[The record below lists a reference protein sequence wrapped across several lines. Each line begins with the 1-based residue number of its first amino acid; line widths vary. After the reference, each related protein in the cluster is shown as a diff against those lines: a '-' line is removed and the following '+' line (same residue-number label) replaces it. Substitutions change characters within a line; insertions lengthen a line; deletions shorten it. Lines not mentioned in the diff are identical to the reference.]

1 MAVRFSERE
10 LDIIAVL
17 WERGPSTA
25 AEVRAA
31 LEDDLT
37 YNTVLKML
45 SILEEKGHV
54 GHVEEGRAHRFHALV
69 ARETAGSSAFT
80 RLVDKMFSG
89 SAEALMS
96 HFVRERR
103 LTRAELER
111 IRRILDERL
120 EEEQPAPR
128 PNAAA
133 KRKGGRN
140 P

>member
-1 MAVRFSERE
+1 MGVQFSERE

-69 ARETAGSSAFT
+69 AREAAGSSAFT

-111 IRRILDERL
+111 IRQILVQRL
-120 EEEQPAPR
+120 EDEEPVRQ
-128 PNAAA
+128 
-133 KRKGGRN
+133 RKAGAQR
-140 P
+140 

>member
-17 WERGPSTA
+17 WEKGPSTA

-31 LEDDLT
+31 LQDDLT

-120 EEEQPAPR
+120 EEEESPTP
-128 PNAAA
+128 PGTAA
-133 KRKGGRN
+133 KRKGRR

>member
-1 MAVRFSERE
+1 MGVQFSERE

-17 WERGPSTA
+17 WENGPSTA

-31 LEDDLT
+31 LKDDIT

-69 ARETAGSSAFT
+69 ARETAGSSAFA

-103 LTRAELER
+103 LTRDELQR
-111 IRRILDERL
+111 KL
-120 EEEQPAPR
+120 E
-128 PNAAA
+128 
-133 KRKGGRN
+133 GDD
-140 P
+140 

>member
-1 MAVRFSERE
+1 MGVQFSERE

-17 WERGPSTA
+17 WEKGPSTA

-31 LEDDLT
+31 LSDDLT
-37 YNTVLKML
+37 HNTVLKML

-69 ARETAGSSAFT
+69 AREAAGSSAFA

-103 LTRAELER
+103 LTREELQR
-111 IRRILDERL
+111 IREILDERL
-120 EEEQPAPR
+120 EEEPSTRRSR
-128 PNAAA
+128 PVA
-133 KRKGGRN
+133 RRRGRRS
-140 P
+140 

>member
-1 MAVRFSERE
+1 MGVQFSERE
-10 LDIIAVL
+10 LDIMAVL
-17 WERGPSTA
+17 WQNGPSTA

-31 LEDDLT
+31 LTDDIT
-37 YNTVLKML
+37 HNTVLKML
-45 SILEEKGHV
+45 SILEDKGHV

-69 ARETAGSSAFT
+69 AREAAGSSAFT

-103 LTRAELER
+103 LTRTELQR
-111 IRRILDERL
+111 IRQILDERL
-120 EEEQPAPR
+120 EEPR
-128 PNAAA
+128 PSRSSTPGPR
-133 KRKGGRN
+133 RKGGK

>member
-1 MAVRFSERE
+1 MGVQFSERE

-69 ARETAGSSAFT
+69 AREAAGSSAFT

-111 IRRILDERL
+111 IRQILDQRL
-120 EEEQPAPR
+120 EEEEPVRQ
-128 PNAAA
+128 
-133 KRKGGRN
+133 RKPGAQRNGRRT
-140 P
+140 

>member
-1 MAVRFSERE
+1 MSVRFSERE

-17 WERGPSTA
+17 WEQGPSTA

-69 ARETAGSSAFT
+69 AREAAGSSAFT

-111 IRRILDERL
+111 IREILDERL
-120 EEEQPAPR
+120 EEEKPDPR
-128 PNAAA
+128 RKAAS
-133 KRKGGRN
+133 KRRERR

>member
-1 MAVRFSERE
+1 MAVQFSERE

-31 LEDDLT
+31 LADDLT
-37 YNTVLKML
+37 HNTVLKML

-69 ARETAGSSAFT
+69 AREAAGSSAFT

-111 IRRILDERL
+111 IREILNERL
-120 EEEQPAPR
+120 EEEKPDPR
-128 PNAAA
+128 RKAAS
-133 KRKGGRN
+133 KRRGRR

>member
-1 MAVRFSERE
+1 MGVQFSERE
-10 LDIIAVL
+10 LDIMAVL
-17 WERGPSTA
+17 WENGPSTA

-31 LEDDLT
+31 LVDDIT

-69 ARETAGSSAFT
+69 AREAAGSSAFT

-103 LTRAELER
+103 LTRAELQR
-111 IRRILDERL
+111 IRGILDERL
-120 EEEQPAPR
+120 DEKPAMR
-128 PNAAA
+128 SSKRAA
-133 KRKGGRN
+133 KGKGN
-140 P
+140 QP

>member
-1 MAVRFSERE
+1 MAVQFSERE

-31 LEDDLT
+31 LADDLT
-37 YNTVLKML
+37 HNTVLKML

-69 ARETAGSSAFT
+69 AREAAGSSAFT

-103 LTRAELER
+103 LTRTELER
-111 IRRILDERL
+111 IREILNERL
-120 EEEQPAPR
+120 EEEKPDPR
-128 PNAAA
+128 RKAAS
-133 KRKGGRN
+133 KRRGRR